1 MEWQWGLGSPL
12 GPSLANFFLGY
23 LEQKIFINSD
33 KCVRGSINPKLYV
46 RYVDDVFA
54 VFDSKTPFNNFLE
67 HLNGQHPNIKFTVEE
82 GVDSLPFLDTEI
94 KINGDTF
101 ESWTYRKKTDTGV
114 ILNSVAVCPQNWKKS
129 LIFGAL
135 NRAKVVCSSTE
146 LFLNEVD
153 KLKKI
158 FWNNGYSN
166 AFFGRVRQ
174 AFENKNSNNNNSD
187 IEFDRRYFVKIPY
200 IGPSSHDFKNQII
213 KMFSSYLL
221 TNVTP
226 VFSTFKVSNYFSLKS
241 QTPKLLTSNVVY
253 KFSCLCDTNLTYIG
267 KTKRHLVVRSLEH
280 LEFEKAEPKSE
291 IKEHL
296 KKCLVCRKSNLD
308 NFEIIKKCKSDFEAK
323 VNEALFI
330 KKDNPTLNK
339 QLFNSGSLY
348 TLKVYF

>member
-1 MEWQWGLGSPL
+1 M
-12 GPSLANFFLGY
+12 N
-23 LEQKIFINSD
+23 
-33 KCVRGSINPKLYV
+33 
-46 RYVDDVFA
+46 
-54 VFDSKTPFNNFLE
+54 
-67 HLNGQHPNIKFTVEE
+67 
-82 GVDSLPFLDTEI
+82 TEI
-94 KINGDTF
+94 KINGDTL

-114 ILNSVAVCPQNWKKS
+114 ILNSAAVCPQNWKKS

-146 LFLNEVD
+146 LFMNEVD
-153 KLKKI
+153 KLRRV

-166 AFFGRVRQ
+166 SFFETVLQ
-174 AFENKNSNNNNSD
+174 CFENRNLQDKNSNTDSD
-187 IEFDRRYFVKIPY
+187 RKYFVKIPY
-200 IGPSSHDFKNQII
+200 IGPSSHDFKNQITKI
-213 KMFSSYLL
+213 FSNYLL

-241 QTPKLLTSNVVY
+241 QTPKLLASNVVY
-253 KFSCLCDTNLTYIG
+253 KFSGLCDTNLTYIG

-323 VNEALFI
+323 VTEAFYI
-330 KKDNPTLNK
+330 KKENPNLNK